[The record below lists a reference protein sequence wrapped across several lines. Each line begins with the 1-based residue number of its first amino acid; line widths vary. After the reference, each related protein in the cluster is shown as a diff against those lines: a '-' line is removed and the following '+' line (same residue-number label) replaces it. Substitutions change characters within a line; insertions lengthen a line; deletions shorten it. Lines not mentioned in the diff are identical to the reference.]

1 MSSSSDSKTRF
12 QNCDRSNIS
21 NLLTQ
26 HGDGVYTIVLW
37 AEINGEYVP
46 ISEYS
51 IFIPPRQ

>member
-21 NLLTQ
+21 NLLDQ
-26 HGDGVYTIVLW
+26 HDVYTILLW
-37 AEINGEYVP
+37 GEIDGQDVP